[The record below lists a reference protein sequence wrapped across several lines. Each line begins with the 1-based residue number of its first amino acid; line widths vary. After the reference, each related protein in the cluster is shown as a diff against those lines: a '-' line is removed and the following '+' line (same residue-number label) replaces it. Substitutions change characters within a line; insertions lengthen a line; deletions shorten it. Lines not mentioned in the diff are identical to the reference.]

1 MYPNRTRLLEQT
13 FEELKRM
20 LLSIVG
26 KTIQFPQP
34 GQINVSLNQDQTIQV
49 PVFNIQIKTF
59 QTEKKRVWTLKLAE
73 KINLLFFLF
82 IVRYIIK
89 KQF

>member
-1 MYPNRTRLLEQT
+1 MYPDRTRLLEQT
-13 FEELKRM
+13 FKELKRM
-20 LLSIVG
+20 LLSIMG
-26 KTIQFPQP
+26 KIIQFPQP
-34 GQINVSLNQDQTIQV
+34 GQINASLNQDQTIQA
-49 PVFNIQIKTF
+49 PVFNIQIKTS

-73 KINLLFFLF
+73 KIHLLFFLF